1 MPTQLFVSV
10 TPSIRQ
16 FLETV
21 TSEAR
26 GDETPDASAES
37 VDIDELYR
45 LAAEH
50 GKCTKTNVNLNE
62 MLAGAE
68 IVERRE
74 ATGPALSDLERMRLG
89 SEERKYQ
96 QMVRGVAPL
105 TGAKAKQRQG
115 GSFASSFSFATNFAT
130 QAAVAFIGAFA
141 LGFYFVETFVAPGNF
156 EAKVIAGAFCS
167 FATLLLETSLL
178 VVHEQK
184 EQMIEQKRNER
195 EERSKRRPAAPK
207 QPAEQSEN
215 KQVTQ
220 TAASDGQSKEEA
232 EMTLPKPAREKKE
245 D

>member
-21 TSEAR
+21 TNEAR
-26 GDETPDASAES
+26 SDQTPDANAES

-50 GKCTKTNVNLNE
+50 GERSGTNVCVHEL
-62 MLAGAE
+62 LAGAE
-68 IVERRE
+68 IVERRQ
-74 ATGPALSDLERMRLG
+74 ANGPALSDLERLRLE

-96 QMVRGVAPL
+96 HMVRGVAPL
-105 TGAKAKQRQG
+105 TGARAKQQQG
-115 GSFASSFSFATNFAT
+115 AASGFSFATNFAT
-130 QAAVAFIGAFA
+130 QVAVAFIGAFA

-167 FATLLLETSLL
+167 FGTLLLETLLL
-178 VVHEQK
+178 VVHSQK
-184 EQMIEQKRNER
+184 EEMIEQKRQEQEER
-195 EERSKRRPAAPK
+195 EKKKTAVRRH
-207 QPAEQSEN
+207 PAEQSVN
-215 KQVTQ
+215 KHVTQ
-220 TAASDGQSKEEA
+220 IRTSDGQGKEET
-232 EMTLPKPAREKKE
+232 EVNPPKPAREKKE

>member
-16 FLETV
+16 FLETIPN
-21 TSEAR
+21 EAR
-26 GDETPDASAES
+26 GGNTPDASVES

-45 LAAEH
+45 LAAEQSERS
-50 GKCTKTNVNLNE
+50 GKNVCVHEL
-62 MLAGAE
+62 LAGAE

-74 ATGPALSDLERMRLG
+74 ANGPALSDLERLRLQ

-105 TGAKAKQRQG
+105 TGAKAKQQQG
-115 GSFASSFSFATNFAT
+115 LSPANGFSFATNFAT
-130 QAAVAFIGAFA
+130 QVAVAFIGAFA

-167 FATLLLETSLL
+167 FATLLLETLLL
-178 VVHEQK
+178 VIHAQK
-184 EQMIEQKRNER
+184 EEMIEQKRHQQ
-195 EERSKRRPAAPK
+195 EERGKRRPAATK
-207 QPAEQSEN
+207 KPAEQSAQ
-215 KQVTQ
+215 KQVTH
-220 TAASDGQSKEEA
+220 APASDAQSVEE
-232 EMTLPKPAREKKE
+232 EVTQPKPAREKKE